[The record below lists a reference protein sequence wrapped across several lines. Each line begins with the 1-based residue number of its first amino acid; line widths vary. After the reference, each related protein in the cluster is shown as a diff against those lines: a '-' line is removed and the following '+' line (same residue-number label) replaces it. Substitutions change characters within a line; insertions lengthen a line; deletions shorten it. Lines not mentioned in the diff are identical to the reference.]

1 MKKILYA
8 VSAVILSALMFG
20 CGSTKKAEPA
30 PSVQI
35 STPKI
40 KIERM
45 DWQGASIGSE
55 PPAWLEAVVNGDV
68 NSVAKALGVDSSK
81 YKVFVL
87 NNSGKTL
94 DFVKVWTEQVD
105 AVSEVAG
112 SMSRVVGQTVKAQLQ
127 GTDEEV
133 SKAVEQAVTVA
144 SSVEL
149 IGLEKKAQ
157 YWVKTRRLKTGVT
170 TPQSDADYETPIYT
184 YYVVYVMENNVF
196 DKSLKSAIERG
207 ISGNT
212 DQSNVLKQIITSC
225 LAKTLIPDVEVSK

>member
-1 MKKILYA
+1 MKKNLYC
-8 VSAVILSALMFG
+8 VSAVILSSLLFG
-20 CGSTKKAEPA
+20 CGSTKKTEAPA
-30 PSVQI
+30 PQAQI
-35 STPKI
+35 SRPTV

-55 PPAWLEAVVNGDV
+55 PPVWLEAVVNGDV
-68 NSVAKALGVDSSK
+68 NSVAKALNVDSSK

-157 YWVKTRRLKTGVT
+157 YWVKTRRVKTGVQ
-170 TPQSDADYETPIYT
+170 TPQSDSDYESPIYT
-184 YYVVYVMENNVF
+184 YYVVYIMENSVF
-196 DKSLKSAIERG
+196 DKSLKSAMDRG
-207 ISGNT
+207 ISDNT

-225 LAKTLIPDVEVSK
+225 LAKTLIPEVEVK